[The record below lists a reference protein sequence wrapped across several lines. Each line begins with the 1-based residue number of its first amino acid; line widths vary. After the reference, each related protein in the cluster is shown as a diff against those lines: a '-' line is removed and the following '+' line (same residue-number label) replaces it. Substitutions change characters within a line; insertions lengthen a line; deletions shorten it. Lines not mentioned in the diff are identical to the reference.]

1 MKIGEIKGMLI
12 PGKFESRVPNWIYR
26 DPQGWVT
33 TKFLT
38 ATVSDLLHGWQ
49 IYKTGQAGRLQSTF
63 PVPDVTLF
71 ISVNAICSHSTT
83 IVLLLSVWVL
93 QELLLHAVSAW
104 TQARVWQQCTW
115 QRGGRLA
122 KFSYIYWQAGYPP
135 QLQEPLNTGHYSQG
149 TAAV

>member
-83 IVLLLSVWVL
+83 IVLLLCLGVTRAAATCCKCLDTSPCLATVHMTTWGTAGKI
-93 QELLLHAVSAW
+93 LLHLL
-104 TQARVWQQCTW
+104 T
-115 QRGGRLA
+115 GRLSA
-122 KFSYIYWQAGYPP
+122 SA
-135 QLQEPLNTGHYSQG
+135 TG
-149 TAAV
+149 TT